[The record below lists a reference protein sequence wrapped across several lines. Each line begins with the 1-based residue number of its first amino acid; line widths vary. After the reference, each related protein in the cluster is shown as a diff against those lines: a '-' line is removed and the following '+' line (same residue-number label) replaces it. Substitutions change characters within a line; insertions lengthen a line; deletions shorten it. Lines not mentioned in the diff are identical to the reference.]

1 MESVRQLEGRWL
13 ARGILVAVLAGF
25 SAVTGAQTAGQVAPP
40 PADLEPGVN
49 TSATQPER
57 SATET
62 QWRESHEAPT
72 VRRGGGNPEKRQGRD
87 AGQPSSPEPAAA
99 QPKPAQTTT
108 KPATA
113 AGRAAA
119 ASGTRQSAGATSAS
133 QDAPAGDSLANR
145 SVAGATRGTG
155 VTDAPPA
162 APSAASDPSG
172 NASTAAPSAA
182 AAGAAGTH
190 STVPKSGAT
199 AAATGPAGKAHDSL
213 QLDTT
218 QITGN
223 RELPKVLYIVPW
235 KRSDLGDLVGK
246 PVNSLLDEV
255 LTPVDRDV
263 FKRQNR
269 YYDALKPDAT
279 KDGAGA
285 AAGADVKH

>member
-145 SVAGATRGTG
+145 SVAAWRGAFRGQIVEDAAQGHVQRHPKDLGSGHEVFRINQLRLTG
-155 VTDAPPA
+155 LSQPA
-162 APSAASDPSG
+162 APHVRYTRHVWVCYARAA
-172 NASTAAPSAA
+172 
-182 AAGAAGTH
+182 
-190 STVPKSGAT
+190 
-199 AAATGPAGKAHDSL
+199 L
-213 QLDTT
+213 
-218 QITGN
+218 
-223 RELPKVLYIVPW
+223 
-235 KRSDLGDLVGK
+235 
-246 PVNSLLDEV
+246 
-255 LTPVDRDV
+255 
-263 FKRQNR
+263 
-269 YYDALKPDAT
+269 
-279 KDGAGA
+279 
-285 AAGADVKH
+285 